1 MLPVDSAVV
10 LTVLTGREWGQIS
23 FAVVGLGPV
32 LVMDML
38 TLRKPGEKSVFVAL
52 NVLPSTDLPSQQDVA
67 MLTDIATRLGRW
79 YLIEIGDRSDA
90 APTSARSAARRT
102 KPVLLDRNKGRVA
115 TATANDGSHVDQ
127 STPVVITIKWSCCSH
142 FSTPENLDKHKTSA
156 GKCKDPARLKK
167 QDGTPVLMEVQ
178 RKSGSVWV
186 GWQESLSTF
195 GVSPANE
202 EEVA

>member
-1 MLPVDSAVV
+1 MDCSICTYAKANGWWGPELRSGTHCRDCHRSWTGLKEIHCV
-10 LTVLTGREWGQIS
+10 L
-23 FAVVGLGPV
+23 
-32 LVMDML
+32 
-38 TLRKPGEKSVFVAL
+38 
-52 NVLPSTDLPSQQDVA
+52 
-67 MLTDIATRLGRW
+67 
-79 YLIEIGDRSDA
+79 
-90 APTSARSAARRT
+90 
-102 KPVLLDRNKGRVA
+102 
-115 TATANDGSHVDQ
+115 
-127 STPVVITIKWSCCSH
+127 CCKH